1 MRQKTR
7 NVERCGSNAR
17 RGGPIR
23 NKRAKAAWST
33 IRMQK
38 LFRLAAWFLI
48 LAIVILSL
56 APAAVRPTTIAGSGA
71 EHFFIFLAAGLAFGF
86 GYPRKPW
93 FIASVLL
100 IFAAFIEITQNW
112 VPGRH
117 ARMSDFMIEFGGN
130 KPWYRTVIT
139 FQKLFSSAVR
149 RQAGQCMRF
158 SAMPYCD
165 GVLDVGRRCRTLLH
179 KPRAAG
185 ARGANNPAA

>member
-1 MRQKTR
+1 MTDPQ
-7 NVERCGSNAR
+7 EEPSQLG
-17 RGGPIR
+17 
-23 NKRAKAAWST
+23 ST

-38 LFRLAAWFLI
+38 LFRTAAWLLI

-71 EHFFIFLAAGLAFGF
+71 EHFFIFLATGLAFGF

-117 ARMSDFMIEFGGN
+117 ARMSDFVIDSVATSLGIGLSSLSRSFSHRLFGRKRDN
-130 KPWYRTVIT
+130 V
-139 FQKLFSSAVR
+139 
-149 RQAGQCMRF
+149 
-158 SAMPYCD
+158 
-165 GVLDVGRRCRTLLH
+165 
-179 KPRAAG
+179 
-185 ARGANNPAA
+185 